1 MTDVLGFCAE
11 LAVPPATTPPHPK
24 RGCRSP
30 CAPACRHELTSSL
43 DAREEDAFGDAQLHR
58 KTRPCGFVWLELQE
72 PSRTDRVGGQ
82 AEWRTPRLRDLG
94 SDMLG
99 PYSGTNYVGYGCSTF
114 LGCATS
120 KDRRVMFLHT
130 SWCKVVTRQCVV
142 RGAYV
147 LMGEEPGTV
156 GMTWNDQSVIH
167 FELEVSTTFPQ
178 PVV

>member
-1 MTDVLGFCAE
+1 MKCGDTAGIPGFCGVFWRSEILRHGVTDVLGFCAE
-11 LAVPPATTPPHPK
+11 LALPPATTPPHPK

-120 KDRRVMFLHT
+120 KDRRVMFFAPKL
-130 SWCKVVTRQCVV
+130 VQ
-142 RGAYV
+142 G
-147 LMGEEPGTV
+147 G
-156 GMTWNDQSVIH
+156 DQTMCCSRRLC
-167 FELEVSTTFPQ
+167 FDG
-178 PVV
+178 